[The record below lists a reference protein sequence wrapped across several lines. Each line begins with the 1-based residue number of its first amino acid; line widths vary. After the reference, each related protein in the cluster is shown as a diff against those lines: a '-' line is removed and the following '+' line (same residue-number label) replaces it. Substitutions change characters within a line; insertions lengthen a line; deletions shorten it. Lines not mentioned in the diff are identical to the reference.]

1 MEEGGRSNVT
11 EEKKKKVM
19 VAIDESECSFYA
31 LEWTLNNLY
40 NSLLNSEIVLFTGQP
55 IADYSYIYAS
65 SFGVTSPELITSI
78 QENQRKVTNA
88 LLKKAKDV
96 CGQHGIVAETMTQ
109 VGDPKETICEAAEKV
124 HVNLLVLGSHNKGAI
139 QRAFLGSVSN
149 YCVHNAKCPVLVV
162 RRTS

>member
-1 MEEGGRSNVT
+1 MEEGGRSTVR

-31 LEWTLNNLY
+31 LEWALNHLY
-40 NSLLNSEIVLFTGQP
+40 NSLLNSEILLFTGQP

-96 CGQHGIVAETMTQ
+96 CGQHGVFE
-109 VGDPKETICEAAEKV
+109 
-124 HVNLLVLGSHNKGAI
+124 S
-139 QRAFLGSVSN
+139 S
-149 YCVHNAKCPVLVV
+149 LVV
-162 RRTS
+162 LLALFRL